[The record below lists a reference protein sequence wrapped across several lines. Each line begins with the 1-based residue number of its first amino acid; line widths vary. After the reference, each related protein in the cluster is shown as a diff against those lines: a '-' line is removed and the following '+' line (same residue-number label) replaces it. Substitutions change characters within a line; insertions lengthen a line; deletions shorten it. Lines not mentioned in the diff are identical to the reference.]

1 MQTAGYRE
9 TAASGDPYKYIR
21 SGNYARIL
29 AQVVLV
35 CGEDGRSR
43 SRRRRRNLTHS
54 VSVAAT
60 RGLHDYRM
68 FVSALVTQP

>member
-35 CGEDGRSR
+35 CGEDREEQEQEEEEKFDAHSISR
-43 SRRRRRNLTHS
+43 CHER
-54 VSVAAT
+54 AA
-60 RGLHDYRM
+60 
-68 FVSALVTQP
+68 